1 MRTTQTDIPAERRRR
16 KDEQGQVV
24 SGDYSAVNGQIP
36 EALQWCEGML
46 LAPQHLQ
53 QLAQRAEGLLYYH
66 IRTAAPFAWGV
77 RHLEIDRALLAAGTF
92 RVRALEAIM
101 PDGLV
106 VSYPV
111 SDEDER
117 SNGSGGAHDEAWA
130 WPELKLSRDECRVPV
145 TIYLAVT
152 ARGPVAT
159 AGDFPRYH
167 PVEGAAVVD
176 ESTGENELRVPRL
189 RPALRLLAMTSG
201 KTPPSKFVSFPLAK
215 VKAQG
220 DSFVQK
226 DDFVPPVTA
235 VASRDTGVSRTIW
248 EMCNYA
254 ALKVRMRATD
264 LAGEANSPAAAGQ
277 PALMLETRARIQCLV
292 AALPQL
298 EAVLTAGAV
307 HPWDL
312 YKSFCLLAGS
322 MAGLGDA
329 LVPPP
334 FGPYNHNDL
343 YAVFEE
349 LQLFVLRMME
359 QGIPESYHRIVL
371 EPGHTDRQKIF
382 FLRKF
387 ESEWRER
394 ALFLILRGP
403 SGIAEED
410 LVAWGKSCC
419 IASAGV
425 MQSVRQK
432 RILGAARR
440 HIQSYESLVPPRG
453 DILFSITNDPEFLRT
468 DEELRVVNDVETSGK
483 LCPSEIV
490 LYVKNPPAEK
500 TVLKTWAIT
509 QKGS

>member
-1 MRTTQTDIPAERRRR
+1 
-16 KDEQGQVV
+16 VN
-24 SGDYSAVNGQIP
+24 GDNSAVSGQIP

-66 IRTAAPFAWGV
+66 IKTAAPFVWGV

-111 SDEDER
+111 PNEDDAT
-117 SNGSGGAHDEAWA
+117 NGSGGVPDEARA
-130 WPELKLSRDECRVPV
+130 WPELKLSREECRVPI
-145 TIYLAVT
+145 TICLAVT

-167 PVEGAAVVD
+167 PVEGPSVVD
-176 ESTGENELRVPRL
+176 ESTGENEMKVPRL
-189 RPALRLLAMTSG
+189 RPALRLLAMTPG

-220 DSFVQK
+220 DAFVQK
-226 DDFVPPVTA
+226 DDFLPPVTT
-235 VASRDTGVSRTIW
+235 VASRDTGVSRPIW

-254 ALKVRMRATD
+254 AMKVRMRATD
-264 LAGEANSPAAAGQ
+264 LAGEVSSPASAGQ
-277 PALMLETRARIQCLV
+277 PGLLLETRSRIQCLV
-292 AALPQL
+292 AALPQF
-298 EAVLTAGAV
+298 EALLTAGAV
-307 HPWDL
+307 HPWEL

-322 MAGLGDA
+322 VAGLGNA

-343 YAVFEE
+343 YSVFEE

-359 QGIPESYHRIVL
+359 QGIPEDYQRIVL
-371 EPGHTDRQKIF
+371 EPGHTDRQKMF

-387 ESEWRER
+387 RPEWRDR

-403 SGIAEED
+403 SGMAEED

-419 IASAGV
+419 VASESV

-453 DILFSITNDPEFLRT
+453 DILFSLSNDPEFLKA
-468 DEELRVVNDVETSGK
+468 DEELRVVNDVEAGGK

-509 QKGS
+509 QKGP